1 MIHHSPANR
10 YIDREKSWLAFNARV
25 LQEAADETV
34 PLLDRLR
41 FLGIF
46 SNNFDEFFRVRYAA
60 IRRLSLEGIT
70 SEELPSSYS
79 ASELLGE
86 ITEIVIEQQSE
97 SLRILSNIEKE
108 LEKENIFMLNETQ
121 MNREQE
127 LFVKD
132 FFIQKVGPELV
143 TIILNDLEEFPILK
157 DTAGYLA
164 VKMVMKTKLP
174 DADGFINPQK
184 IRYALLEMPRTIG
197 RFIILPSSS
206 EKQYIIMLDD
216 VIRFN
221 LDSVFNIFKYESIS
235 AHMIKI
241 TRDAQLEL
249 DSDQSKS
256 LMEKISVGV
265 KDRRIGEPVR
275 FVYDVAIGAD
285 TLEYF
290 ITHLKI
296 DTTDSIIPGGRYH
309 NRRDYMDFPTLGRND
324 LVYQRNA
331 PLPVNGLSLEGS
343 ILQKIKKKDYMVYAP
358 YQSYSYVIKF
368 LREAALDPK
377 VVAIKV
383 TLYRLARNSQIISSL
398 INAAKNGKKVT
409 VQIELQARF
418 DEASNITYAEQMQTE
433 GINLI
438 FGVKGLKVHSKIC
451 LVERMEGGKLKRY
464 GFVSTGNL
472 NESTA
477 KVYTDITV
485 FTAHPQI
492 MKEVGRIFDFF
503 DVNYRVHRY
512 KHLIVSPH
520 YTRNKFNKL
529 IDREILNAIAGKE
542 AYIKLKMNS
551 LTDYRMIDKLY
562 EASREGVKVQLV
574 IRGMCCLIPG
584 VPGMSENI
592 EAISIVDN
600 YLEHPRI
607 YIFSNNG
614 DPDIYI
620 SSADFMTRNLDSRVE
635 VSCPIYDEEIKKE
648 LLDTFEIGWKGNVK
662 ARLHSENL
670 ENKYRKRSNAKPFRA
685 QLETYK
691 YFRDKLEV
699 IYETVEPEKSSSET
713 QHTEDTTAAE
723 DTESTILYDTS
734 SESDL

>member
-1 MIHHSPANR
+1 MIHHSPVNR

-25 LQEAADETV
+25 LQEASDETV
-34 PLLDRLR
+34 PLLERLR

-60 IRRLSLEGIT
+60 IRRLSLEGTI
-70 SEELPSSYS
+70 SEELPRSNS
-79 ASELLGE
+79 AHKLLNE

-97 SLRILSNIEKE
+97 SLRTLSIIEKQ
-108 LEKENIFMLNETQ
+108 LEQENIFMLNEMQ
-121 MNREQE
+121 LSKEQE

-132 FFIQKVGPELV
+132 FFIQKVSPELV
-143 TIILNDLEEFPILK
+143 TIILNDLDEFPILK

-164 VKMVMKTKLP
+164 IKLVIQTKHSN
-174 DADGFINPQK
+174 ADGTEQEEEV
-184 IRYALLEMPRTIG
+184 RYALIEMPRTIN
-197 RFIILPSSS
+197 RFIVLPSNN
-206 EKQYIIMLDD
+206 EKQYIILLDD

-221 LDSVFNIFKYESIS
+221 LYNIFNIFKYESIS

-241 TRDAQLEL
+241 TRDAQLDI

-256 LMEKISVGV
+256 LMEKISTGV

-275 FVYDVAIGAD
+275 FVYDQAIEAD
-285 TLEYF
+285 TLQFF
-290 ITHLKI
+290 ITNLEI
-296 DTTDSIIPGGRYH
+296 DSSDSIIPGGRYH
-309 NRRDYMDFPTLGRND
+309 NRRDYMGFPSLNRED
-324 LVYQRNA
+324 LVYKQNF

-343 ILQKIKKKDYMVYAP
+343 ILQKIKKQDYFLHAP
-358 YQSYSYVIKF
+358 YQSFAYIIKF

-377 VVAIKV
+377 VVSIKI
-383 TLYRLARNSQIISSL
+383 TLYRLAKNSQIISSL

-418 DEASNITYAEQMQTE
+418 DEASNITYSEQMQTE

-451 LVERMEGGKLKRY
+451 SIERMENGKVKRY
-464 GFVSTGNL
+464 GFISTGNF

-477 KVYTDITV
+477 KIYTDVTL
-485 FTAHPQI
+485 FTAHQEI
-492 MKEVGRIFDFF
+492 LKEVNKIFDFF

-520 YTRNKFNKL
+520 YTRSRFFKL
-529 IDREILNAIAGKE
+529 IDREILNAIAGKQ
-542 AYIKLKMNS
+542 AYVKLKMNS
-551 LTDYRMIDKLY
+551 LTDFRMIDKLY
-562 EASREGVKVQLV
+562 EASREGVKIQLI

-584 VPGMSENI
+584 VPGMSDNI

-600 YLEHPRI
+600 YLEHSRI
-607 YIFSNNG
+607 YMFCNSG

-635 VSCPIYDEEIKKE
+635 VSCPIYDPEIKKE
-648 LLDTFEIGWKGNVK
+648 ILDTFEIGWKGNVK

-670 ENKYRKRSNAKPFRA
+670 ENKYRKQPNAKPFRA
-685 QLETYK
+685 QLETYN
-691 YFRDKLEV
+691 YYRNKLEV
-699 IYETVEPEKSSSET
+699 IYE
-713 QHTEDTTAAE
+713 Q
-723 DTESTILYDTS
+723 L
-734 SESDL
+734 